1 MAFYLV
7 DICLHCDSY
16 HLVGGRMLITNL
28 GAAVHGLII
37 GKPLSCRGCQ
47 VLWTG
52 AVLARIGKPPNCRGC
67 QVLWTGAVLARIG
80 KPLRPW
86 LSASVDRCCV
96 GKDREAPEL
105 PWLSASADRCCF
117 GKGSPEL
124 WIKTRY

>member
-37 GKPLSCRGCQ
+37 GKPLS
-47 VLWTG
+47 
-52 AVLARIGKPPNCRGC
+52 CRGC